1 MSLTRRVRFL
11 ISIIALI
18 FILTGCMEKKT
29 PVDKMYDVLEAVVSK
44 EKVFEEQQDPLVN
57 LEKQEKEKYDQIIEL
72 GMKEYDQIVKL
83 SDEALTLADKRKGH
97 MEKETKSLNES
108 EKEFQKVADL
118 KGELDDLE
126 LTKIADELY
135 DIMNQRYRSHEELY
149 REYSNAIKYDQ
160 ELYRMF
166 KDKDLPIADLETQIN
181 KLNETYK
188 KVFEANEKF
197 NKYTEQ
203 YNEKKMSFYKKAGLQ
218 TTEK

>member
-1 MSLTRRVRFL
+1 
-11 ISIIALI
+11 
-18 FILTGCMEKKT
+18 MEKKT